1 MYSLPSL
8 NDSTVVSAVI
18 QHHGCLC
25 VGSMVRWLLALFT
38 VLIREQVLRLDN
50 VLFLLP
56 NTVSDL
62 SLSVPVSY
70 LVG

>member
-1 MYSLPSL
+1 
-8 NDSTVVSAVI
+8 
-18 QHHGCLC
+18 
-25 VGSMVRWLLALFT
+25 MVRWLLALFT